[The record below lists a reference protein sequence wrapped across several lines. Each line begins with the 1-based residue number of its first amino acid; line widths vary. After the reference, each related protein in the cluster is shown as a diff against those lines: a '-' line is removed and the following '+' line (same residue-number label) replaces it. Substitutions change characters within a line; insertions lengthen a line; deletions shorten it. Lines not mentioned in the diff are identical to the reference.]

1 MADVIDIAGKLP
13 KADPELVDA
22 LRVLLSEAQNG
33 RLTSIAV
40 VYLTSDEHI
49 ATTYHF
55 DSALEALGA
64 VAYLEQDLRELL
76 TD

>member
-1 MADVIDIAGKLP
+1 MAEIIDIAGHLAQP
-13 KADPELVDA
+13 NADIVES

-33 RLTSIAV
+33 RLVSLAV
-40 VYLTSDEHI
+40 VYTTDDEQI

-64 VAYLEQDLRELL
+64 VSFLEQDLRDLL